1 VGESVT
7 NPFVTILVP
16 SRNEARFI
24 RDCLL
29 SILANSYPKDLTE
42 VLVIDGLSDDG
53 TRKEVERIAADSMR
67 VKMVD
72 NPRRTTPCA
81 LNVGIQQAKGDVV
94 VRMDA
99 HATYPQDYIS
109 KLIDWQRKSG
119 ADNVGGIRMAVA
131 ADRTPMAM
139 AIAYGMSHPFA
150 VGTSNYQAGLTEPKW
165 VDTVW
170 GGCFKKELFKTV
182 GLFDEQL
189 IRNQDDEFNQRL
201 IARGGR
207 ILLVPDVVSYYYPRS
222 SLAQLWRMFYQ
233 YGYFKPLVAL
243 KLGRIGT
250 VRQLIPIVCLGLL
263 VGLSF
268 VSIGSHPSR
277 LTLLLLIVAYLL
289 ADFTVSFAVGLSSGL
304 RCVGWMLLVFP
315 VMHVSYGLGY
325 ARGILDFWI
334 RRKLPDI
341 AANSVPL
348 SR

>member
-1 VGESVT
+1 MGESTT

-16 SRNEARFI
+16 SRNEVRFI

-42 VLVIDGLSDDG
+42 ILVVDGLSDDG
-53 TRKEVERIAADSMR
+53 TREEVERIATDSMR
-67 VKMVD
+67 VRMVD
-72 NPRRTTPCA
+72 NLSRTTPCA
-81 LNVGIQQAKGDVV
+81 LNVGIQHAKGDVV
-94 VRMDA
+94 IRMDA
-99 HATYPQDYIS
+99 HATYPKDYIS

-131 ADRTPMAM
+131 TDRTPMAM
-139 AIAYGMSHPFA
+139 AIAYGVSHPFA
-150 VGTSNYQAGLTEPKW
+150 VGTSNYQVGRTQPKW

-170 GGCFKKELFKTV
+170 GGCYKKELFKTI

-233 YGYFKPLVAL
+233 YGYFKPLVAM

-250 VRQLIPIVCLGLL
+250 VRQLIPMVCLGLL
-263 VGLSF
+263 VGLSLA
-268 VSIGSHPSR
+268 SIGSQASR
-277 LTLLLLIVAYLL
+277 LMLLLLVASYLL
-289 ADFTVSFAVGLSSGL
+289 ADFTVAFAVGLSGGL
-304 RCVGWMLLVFP
+304 RCVGWMSLVFP

-325 ARGILDFWI
+325 ARGIFDFWI
-334 RRKLPDI
+334 RRKQPDI